1 MTTLLA
7 IDFPRYV
14 ADIRDCL
21 FTQAYNRASIS
32 VKLNLQNGFFQFY
45 WLRPQKCF
53 FIGKHHVYS
62 IDKL

>member
-14 ADIRDCL
+14 ADIRDRL

-45 WLRPQKCF
+45 WLRPQKRF